1 MTAFLESHLGELAA
15 LVTALCW
22 TLNAIAYEAAGK
34 KIGSLAVSYIRLFFA
49 FFLLTASVW
58 VWRGLPLPVDAS
70 GKAWFWLLISG
81 LVGFVLGDM
90 FLFEAFVSIGS
101 RISLLIM
108 SAAPPLA
115 ALAGFI
121 LMGERLSLLN
131 ILGMLITM
139 VGISLVILGKNPR
152 AKGVSFIRPLRG
164 IMFASLG
171 AVGQALGLVFS
182 KLGVGSYNPM
192 AATQIR
198 MIAAILAYTLII
210 SLRKKWPEIRSA
222 FRVKTAMRNLVI
234 GSFLGPFIGVTL
246 SLVALQHTATGI
258 VSSITSLS
266 PVLIIP
272 LSITVFKEKVLPKEI
287 LGALVSIA
295 GVVLLFF

>member
-1 MTAFLESHLGELAA
+1 MAEFFNSHIGELAA
-15 LVTALCW
+15 LTTAVCW

-49 FFLLTASVW
+49 FFLLTVSVW
-58 VWRGLPLPVDAS
+58 FWRGLPLPVDAS
-70 GKAWFWLLISG
+70 GNAWLWLLISG

-115 ALAGFI
+115 ALAGFL

-131 ILGMLITM
+131 LLGMVITM
-139 VGISLVILGKNPR
+139 AGISLVILGKNPR
-152 AKGVSFIRPLRG
+152 SKGVSFNRPVRG
-164 IMFASLG
+164 IIFASLG
-171 AVGQALGLVFS
+171 AIGQAMGLVFS
-182 KLGVGSYNPM
+182 KLGVGNYNPM

-198 MIAAILAYTLII
+198 MVAAIFAYTLII
-210 SLRKKWPEIRSA
+210 SLRKKWPEIRQA
-222 FRVKTAMRNLVI
+222 FKEKTAMRNLAI

-272 LSITVFKEKVLPKEI
+272 LSITIFKEKVLPKEI
-287 LGALVSIA
+287 MGAFISIA
-295 GVVLLFF
+295 GVVLLFI